1 MLSVTCLSH
10 LTISR
15 RQYNVID
22 IAYVYTSFGDELFL
36 PCRHQIPL
44 ALVEE
49 QAMVSL
55 DQGQVEELV
64 DPVLHDQIQV
74 RASFRC
80 HLSQQFSS
88 VQVVAVALE
97 E

>member
-1 MLSVTCLSH
+1 MC
-10 LTISR
+10 
-15 RQYNVID
+15 
-22 IAYVYTSFGDELFL
+22 TSFGDELFL

-55 DQGQVEELV
+55 EQEQVEKVEELV

-74 RASFRC
+74 ASDK
-80 HLSQQFSS
+80 HQTILYH
-88 VQVVAVALE
+88 
-97 E
+97 